1 MGPTLEE
8 IQQKVTELQ
17 AALDAEQQQVKDLLE
32 QKNGTIETLNA
43 NIIALQETVA
53 EGGTPE
59 QRQAILDSLSTLKTD
74 LEETVSPAPALE
86 ENANASQQ
94 GPEGPGAEN
103 PQ

>member
-1 MGPTLEE
+1 MVPTLEE
-8 IQQKVTELQ
+8 IQEKVNELQ
-17 AALDAEQQQVKDLLE
+17 AVLDAEQQQVKDLLE

-74 LEETVSPAPALE
+74 LEETVSPAAAVE
-86 ENANASQQ
+86 ENANATEDSDSGAQQ
-94 GPEGPGAEN
+94 
-103 PQ
+103 Q